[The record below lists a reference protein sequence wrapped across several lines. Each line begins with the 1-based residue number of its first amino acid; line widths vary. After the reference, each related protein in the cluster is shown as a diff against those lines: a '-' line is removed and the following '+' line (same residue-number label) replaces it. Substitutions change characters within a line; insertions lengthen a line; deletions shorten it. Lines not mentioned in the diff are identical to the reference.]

1 MNTYSTKFK
10 GLKII
15 KIKKFSDLRGKVIK
29 VFNKKKKYSKFN
41 CFESYISFSRK
52 GTIRGLHGQ
61 TGLYSQEKLIYCL
74 KGKAIDLAVDMR
86 KNSKT
91 YGQIFKK
98 TINSKNSKAIFIPK
112 GFVHGLLALENE
124 TIVIN
129 FCSSPFNPKK
139 EFGVNFKSL
148 DTNLPKLK
156 FFISKKD
163 KNLPKLKKILK
174 ISK

>member
-15 KIKKFSDLRGKVIK
+15 KIKKFSDLRGNVIK

-41 CFESYISFSRK
+41 CFESYTSVSRK
-52 GTIRGLHGQ
+52 GAIRGLHGQ
-61 TGLYSQEKLIYCL
+61 KGLYSQEKLIYCL

-86 KNSKT
+86 TNSKT

-129 FCSSPFNPKK
+129 FCSSPFNAKQ

-148 DTNLPKLK
+148 NINLPKLK

-163 KNLPKLKKILK
+163 RKLPNLKKILK
-174 ISK
+174 SSK

>member
-1 MNTYSTKFK
+1 MDIYSTKFK

-52 GTIRGLHGQ
+52 GAIRGLHGQ
-61 TGLYSQEKLIYCL
+61 KGLYSQEKLIYCL

-86 KNSKT
+86 TDSKT

-129 FCSSPFNPKK
+129 FCSSPFNPKQ
-139 EFGVNFKSL
+139 EFGINYKSL
-148 DTNLPKLK
+148 NINLPKMK

-163 KNLPKLKKILK
+163 RKLPSLKKILK
-174 ISK
+174 SLK